1 MMTGGNMQSFSPARG
16 EMDTKQVGST
26 GAPHTQCAPLRAD
39 TRIHSVPPTQRN
51 SGIIPVP
58 TRHDPTMTRF
68 YPALPAL
75 PALLAL
81 ALAAPHLAQAETV
94 GSVDTAFKLIGRN
107 HQVVVEVF
115 DDPKVNG
122 VSCYVS
128 RARTGGVMGTLGLAE
143 DTSDASVACR
153 QVGDISFV
161 EPLRQQE
168 EVFSQSASILFK
180 KVRIVRMADAK
191 RNTLVYLVYSDK
203 LIEGSPQNNV
213 TAVAVP
219 RELPLPLR

>member
-1 MMTGGNMQSFSPARG
+1 MKKIISCAL
-16 EMDTKQVGST
+16 
-26 GAPHTQCAPLRAD
+26 GA
-39 TRIHSVPPTQRN
+39 
-51 SGIIPVP
+51 
-58 TRHDPTMTRF
+58 
-68 YPALPAL
+68 
-75 PALLAL
+75 AL
-81 ALAAPHLAQAETV
+81 ALPLGVQAETV
-94 GSVDTAFKLIGRN
+94 GAVDTVFKFIGRN

-115 DDPKVNG
+115 DDPKVKG

-128 RARTGGVMGTLGLAE
+128 RARTGGIKGSLGLAE

-153 QVGDISFV
+153 QVGEITLL

-180 KVRIVRMADAK
+180 KVRIVRMADVK

-213 TAVAVP
+213 TAVPVP
-219 RELPLPLR
+219 RSTPLQLR

>member
-1 MMTGGNMQSFSPARG
+1 MKRLPSSILAVTLA
-16 EMDTKQVGST
+16 GS
-26 GAPHTQCAPLRAD
+26 GF
-39 TRIHSVPPTQRN
+39 V
-51 SGIIPVP
+51 
-58 TRHDPTMTRF
+58 
-68 YPALPAL
+68 
-75 PALLAL
+75 
-81 ALAAPHLAQAETV
+81 QAETV

-153 QVGDISFV
+153 QVGEISFV
-161 EPLRQQE
+161 EPLRKQE

-191 RNTLVYLVYSDK
+191 RNTLVYLVYSDR
-203 LIEGSPQNNV
+203 LIDGSPQNNV
-213 TAVAVP
+213 TAVPVP
-219 RELPLPLR
+219 RDVPVPIR

>member
-1 MMTGGNMQSFSPARG
+1 LKKIISCAL
-16 EMDTKQVGST
+16 
-26 GAPHTQCAPLRAD
+26 GA
-39 TRIHSVPPTQRN
+39 
-51 SGIIPVP
+51 
-58 TRHDPTMTRF
+58 
-68 YPALPAL
+68 
-75 PALLAL
+75 AL
-81 ALAAPHLAQAETV
+81 ALPLGVQAETV
-94 GSVDTAFKLIGRN
+94 GAVDTVFKFIGRN

-115 DDPKVNG
+115 DDPKVEG

-128 RARTGGVMGTLGLAE
+128 RARTGGIKGSLGLAE

-153 QVGDISFV
+153 QVGEITLL

-180 KVRIVRMADAK
+180 KVRIVRMADVK

-213 TAVAVP
+213 TAVPVP
-219 RELPLPLR
+219 RSTPLQLR

>member
-1 MMTGGNMQSFSPARG
+1 MKKIISCAL
-16 EMDTKQVGST
+16 
-26 GAPHTQCAPLRAD
+26 GA
-39 TRIHSVPPTQRN
+39 
-51 SGIIPVP
+51 
-58 TRHDPTMTRF
+58 
-68 YPALPAL
+68 
-75 PALLAL
+75 AL
-81 ALAAPHLAQAETV
+81 ALPLCAQAETV
-94 GSVDTAFKLIGRN
+94 GAVDTVFKFIGRT

-115 DDPKVNG
+115 DDPKVEG

-128 RARTGGVMGTLGLAE
+128 RARTGGIKGSLGLAE

-153 QVGDISFV
+153 QVGEITLL

-180 KVRIVRMADAK
+180 KVRIVRMADVK

-213 TAVAVP
+213 TAVPVP
-219 RELPLPLR
+219 RSTPLQLR